1 MKKILFVFPQ
11 WHFNIID
18 TLKSLSEKLDVH
30 TLNFQSADEVNQL
43 WNIKLS
49 NVHMHNLKLWCK
61 PVLFSSDFFF
71 PSFFDLWRKLSKS
84 YDVVVFKNMYDPTSL
99 LGFLFCR
106 IKGIPFVFSEQKIKE
121 VRYGSARYLFLAIKN
136 VYVKG
141 IVRIN
146 SVKAFSPTEIG
157 FKQLI
162 QYTKKRFYIPFAIDV
177 KGKPQKVF
185 ERVSSVNILNVSK
198 FQARKDQLLLLKAV
212 KNLQDSNKNVVFN
225 VTLVGGVDK
234 GDTYLQE
241 LRHFKEEHNLNVQFI
256 EKVPR
261 DEMEKVFLSSDIF
274 VLSSYDE
281 PAAYSHLEAMA
292 YGLPVICS
300 DENGTQNYIEK
311 GVNGAVFKA
320 RDTKSL
326 TKELKSIIISKGN
339 VNWSKIE
346 KFGKKSR
353 EIAVKNHSP
362 EVIVKLFERM
372 LND

>member
-18 TLKSLSEKLDVH
+18 TLKGLSKKFDVH

-43 WNIKLS
+43 WNIKMS
-49 NVHMHNLKLWCK
+49 DVHMHNLKLWCK

-71 PSFFDLWRKLSKS
+71 PSFFDLWRKLSKN

-121 VRYGSARYLFLAIKN
+121 VKYGFARYLFLAVKN
-136 VYVKG
+136 FYVKG
-141 IVRIN
+141 LVRIS
-146 SVKAFSPTEIG
+146 SVRAFSPTEIG

-185 ERVSSVNILNVSK
+185 EKVNSVTILNVSK

-212 KNLQDSNKNVVFN
+212 KSLQDSNKNIVFN

-234 GDTYLQE
+234 GDSYLE
-241 LRHFKEEHNLNVQFI
+241 KLKEFANNNYVNANFI
-256 EKVPR
+256 EKVPKN
-261 DEMEKVFLSSDIF
+261 EMGKVFLSSDIF

-300 DENGTQNYIEK
+300 DENGTQNYIER

-320 RDTKSL
+320 RDVKSL
-326 TKELKSIIISKGN
+326 TKELKSIIISKGS

-353 EIAVKNHSP
+353 EIALKNHSP
-362 EVIVKLFERM
+362 EVIVKKFERM
-372 LND
+372 LS